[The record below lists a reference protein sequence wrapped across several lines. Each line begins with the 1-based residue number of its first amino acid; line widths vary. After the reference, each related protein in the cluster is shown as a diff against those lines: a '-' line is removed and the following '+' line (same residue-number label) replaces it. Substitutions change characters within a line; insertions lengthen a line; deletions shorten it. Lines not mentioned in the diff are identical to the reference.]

1 LFFNPMKKSVFK
13 LIRRYQ
19 YSSEAIIFKG
29 KLESEGI
36 SVFIRD
42 NNTIDAYPLYSNA
55 VGGVKLFVKNDDF
68 IKANEILSQVSE
80 YSLDEMNQL
89 VSCPKCNRK
98 QIKMSTSIKDIK
110 TLLAF
115 IFSMLFVLLPFYSKH
130 KYRCNNC
137 KFEFK

>member
-1 LFFNPMKKSVFK
+1 MKKSVFK

-42 NNTIDAYPLYSNA
+42 NNIIDAYPLYSNA
-55 VGGVKLFVKNDDF
+55 VGGVKLFMKNDEF

-110 TLLAF
+110 TLLVF

>member
-1 LFFNPMKKSVFK
+1 MKKSVFK

-42 NNTIDAYPLYSNA
+42 NNTIDTYPLYSNA

-68 IKANEILSQVSE
+68 IKANDILSQVSE

-89 VSCPKCNRK
+89 VNCPKCTSK
-98 QIKMSTSIKDIK
+98 QIKMTTSIKDIK

-115 IFSMLFVLLPFYSKH
+115 VFSMLFVVLPFYSKH

-137 KFEFK
+137 KFEFN

>member
-1 LFFNPMKKSVFK
+1 MKKSVFK
-13 LIRRYQ
+13 LIRQYQ

-42 NNTIDAYPLYSNA
+42 NNTIDTYPLYSNA

-68 IKANEILSQVSE
+68 IKANDILSQVSE

-89 VSCPKCNRK
+89 VNCPKCNRK

-110 TLLAF
+110 TLLVF

>member
-1 LFFNPMKKSVFK
+1 MEKSVFK

-42 NNTIDAYPLYSNA
+42 NNTVDTYPLYSNA

-89 VSCPKCNRK
+89 VNCPKCNGK
-98 QIKMSTSIKDIK
+98 QIKMITSIKDIK
-110 TLLAF
+110 TLIAF
-115 IFSMLFVLLPFYSKH
+115 IFSMLFVLMPFYSKH
-130 KYRCNNC
+130 TYRCNTC
-137 KFEFK
+137 SFEFK

>member
-1 LFFNPMKKSVFK
+1 MKKSVFK

>member
-1 LFFNPMKKSVFK
+1 MEKSVFK

>member
-1 LFFNPMKKSVFK
+1 MKKSVFK

-55 VGGVKLFVKNDDF
+55 VGGVKLFVKNDEF

-89 VSCPKCNRK
+89 VHCPKCDYK
-98 QIKMSTSIKDIK
+98 QIKMTTSIKDTK
-110 TLLAF
+110 NLLAF
-115 IFSMLFVLLPFYSKH
+115 IFSILFVLMPFYSKH
-130 KYRCNNC
+130 KYRCSKC
-137 KFEFK
+137 KFEFN